1 MSPVSPERV
10 KALLCARSVAVVGAS
25 DRPGSFGKRLLDNLA
40 AVGYPGEVYPIN
52 PRLGTLDG
60 RRYDPS
66 LSERLC
72 PTCPGVMESAPDGAA
87 GRSRQPG
94 TPGTVDSE
102 SRVS

>member
-52 PRLGTLDG
+52 PRLDALDG
-60 RRYDPS
+60 RRCYPS
-66 LSERLC
+66 SQRRK
-72 PTCPGVMESAPDGAA
+72 PGVSA
-87 GRSRQPG
+87 
-94 TPGTVDSE
+94 SE

>member
-52 PRLGTLDG
+52 PRLDTLDG

-72 PTCPGVMESAPDGAA
+72 PACPGVMESAPDCTA
-87 GRSRQPG
+87 GRSRQLGKPG
-94 TPGTVDSE
+94 TADCE